1 MAKVR
6 IRRLEGGEVVH
17 EIEVG
22 TPSWRQHER
31 FLAGL
36 VAKLRSG
43 LYVDDSEV
51 EIREGETDR

>member
-6 IRRLEGGEVVH
+6 IRRLDTREVVH

-22 TPSWRQHER
+22 TPTWRRHER

-36 VAKLRSG
+36 LRNLHPD
-43 LYVDDSEV
+43 LYVDDSEAQIV
-51 EIREGETDR
+51 EPVAG